1 MSQFKLIAYIYV
13 QDQGASTIMVT
24 IFQVTTE
31 TRGA

>member
-1 MSQFKLIAYIYV
+1 MSQSKLIAYMYV
-13 QDQGASTIMVT
+13 QDQGASTMVT

>member
-1 MSQFKLIAYIYV
+1 MSQPKLIAYMYV
-13 QDQGASTIMVT
+13 QDQGAMVT